1 MRAARLISLVLL
13 LQNRESMTAGEL
25 ARELEVSERTIQ
37 RDVLALNAA
46 GVPIYADRGRTGGY
60 RLLGGYRTRLTG
72 LSRSEAE
79 ALFLAGVP
87 GPASDM
93 GLADAVA
100 SAELKLLAALPPA
113 LRDAPARTSQ
123 RFHLDVPGWFWHA
136 DPPRHLAELARAVW
150 QDRMVELRY
159 RRGDREVTRIV
170 APYGLVLKNGVWY
183 LVGQVGAKHRTYRV
197 DRVVD
202 VTVGDETFDR
212 DDRFDLVGYW
222 RAGAEE
228 FLRRLLSDRVT
239 IRVSPAG
246 LRMLRHV
253 VEAPFAYDEAV
264 AAAGAPDDEG
274 WVVTRLPV
282 ESVDVAYDVLLQLG
296 PEVEVLEPPALRA
309 RMATAAERLART
321 YLTHAHLG
329 RPTAGDEPGGTRPD
343 GTGPDRAEPDST
355 RPDRAGR
362 VGPDGGGGRERP
374 VQR

>member
-72 LSRSEAE
+72 LTRSEAE

-113 LRDAPARTSQ
+113 LRDAPARTNQ
-123 RFHLDVPGWFWHA
+123 RFHLDVPGWFSHA
-136 DPPRHLAELARAVW
+136 GPPRHLAELARAVW

-159 RRGDREVTRIV
+159 RRGDREVTRVV

-197 DRVVD
+197 DRVVA
-202 VTVGDETFDR
+202 VTVSDETFDR
-212 DDRFDLVGYW
+212 DDGFDLVGYW

-228 FLRRLLSDRVT
+228 FLRRMLSDRVT

-264 AAAGAPDDEG
+264 AAGAPDEQG
-274 WVVTRLPV
+274 WLVTRLPV

-296 PEVEVLEPPALRA
+296 PEVEVLEPPVLRA
-309 RMATAAERLART
+309 RMATAAERLARA
-321 YLTHAHLG
+321 YLG
-329 RPTAGDEPGGTRPD
+329 RPAAGGEPGDTAPDGTRPD
-343 GTGPDRAEPDST
+343 GTEA
-355 RPDRAGR
+355 
-362 VGPDGGGGRERP
+362 DGGGGRDAP
-374 VQR
+374 AQR